1 MHSYLMIYL
10 LLWQSVWKFPDI
22 QNIVIQQNSP
32 PLPPNYPQTQNPFPS
47 CQYDYGLEPVQL
59 ICAKNQNSSQN
70 TGQRLILQLLWGC
83 YKLVKRLWRGRK
95 QYFLTIYR
103 EGDQLLRISGE
114 ICWKCVT
121 DCKWVQRGVDWGCW
135 KFKGFVPPLVP
146 KIDRT
151 GAKEYSKLYSLSSIS
166 GKFTGTY
173 SKRRTRETKER
184 DQWRDFATLQS
195 FGIQVERHCRTSSHF
210 MLDPVATGRRAWYQ
224 WGNWLYNYRKYRSW
238 W

>member
-47 CQYDYGLEPVQL
+47 CQYDYGLEPVHL

-95 QYFLTIYR
+95 QYFPTIYR

-121 DCKWVQRGVDWGCW
+121 NCKWVQRGVDWGCW
-135 KFKGFVPPLVP
+135 KFKGFVPQLVP

-166 GKFTGTY
+166 GNFTGTY
-173 SKRRTRETKER
+173 SKWRTRETKVR
-184 DQWRDFATLQS
+184 DWWRDFATLQS
-195 FGIQVERHCRTSSHF
+195 FRI
-210 MLDPVATGRRAWYQ
+210 
-224 WGNWLYNYRKYRSW
+224 
-238 W
+238 

>member
-1 MHSYLMIYL
+1 MDWNQSSWFAPKIKIAARTLDKDSFFNCFEDVTSL
-10 LLWQSVWKFPDI
+10 LNVCEEGE
-22 QNIVIQQNSP
+22 NS
-32 PLPPNYPQTQNPFPS
+32 TSRPFI
-47 CQYDYGLEPVQL
+47 ERV
-59 ICAKNQNSSQN
+59 
-70 TGQRLILQLLWGC
+70 
-83 YKLVKRLWRGRK
+83 
-95 QYFLTIYR
+95 
-103 EGDQLLRISGE
+103 RISGE

-121 DCKWVQRGVDWGCW
+121 DCKWVQRGVYWGCW
-135 KFKGFVPPLVP
+135 KFQGFVPQLVP

>member
-32 PLPPNYPQTQNPFPS
+32 PLPPNYPQTQNPFPFR
-47 CQYDYGLEPVQL
+47 QYDGW

-70 TGQRLILQLLWGC
+70 TGQRLLLQLLWGC

-95 QYFLTIYR
+95 QYFPTIYR

-121 DCKWVQRGVDWGCW
+121 NCKWVQRGVDWGCW
-135 KFKGFVPPLVP
+135 KFKGFVPQLVP

-173 SKRRTRETKER
+173 SNIITLSLSCQTRPTHLR
-184 DQWRDFATLQS
+184 
-195 FGIQVERHCRTSSHF
+195 I
-210 MLDPVATGRRAWYQ
+210 PV
-224 WGNWLYNYRKYRSW
+224 LLP
-238 W
+238 